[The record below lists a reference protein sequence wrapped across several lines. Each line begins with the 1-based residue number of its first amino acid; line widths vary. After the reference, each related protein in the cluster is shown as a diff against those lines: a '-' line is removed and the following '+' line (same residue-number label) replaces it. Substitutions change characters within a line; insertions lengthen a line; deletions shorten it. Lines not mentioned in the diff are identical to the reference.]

1 MRRENTLLKAEGLL
15 GDLGALPVLS
25 HELDSVPNLD
35 KNEAGAI
42 SSDSDSAPK
51 TPPGS
56 HFQRPT
62 TVQKKHLWR
71 ELATLQATASVID
84 ITQVKPGR
92 GWQPLRRL
100 PEVQMSEKLRTEE
113 RMVRTLQEILA

>member
-1 MRRENTLLKAEGLL
+1 M
-15 GDLGALPVLS
+15 
-25 HELDSVPNLD
+25 
-35 KNEAGAI
+35 
-42 SSDSDSAPK
+42 
-51 TPPGS
+51 
-56 HFQRPT
+56 
-62 TVQKKHLWR
+62 QKKHLWR